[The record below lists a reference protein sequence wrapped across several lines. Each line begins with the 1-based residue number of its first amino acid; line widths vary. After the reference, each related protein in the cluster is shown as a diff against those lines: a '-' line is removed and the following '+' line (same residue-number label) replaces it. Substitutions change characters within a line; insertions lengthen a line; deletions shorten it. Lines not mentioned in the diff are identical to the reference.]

1 MNPPTNPNA
10 GWVILW
16 FAFAGVVL
24 LGFGFALLLRVIF
37 RINEQVKYLKS
48 IDTRLAQLAK

>member
-1 MNPPTNPNA
+1 MNLPTNPNA

-16 FAFAGVVL
+16 LAFACIVL

-48 IDTRLAQLAK
+48 IDARLSQLAK